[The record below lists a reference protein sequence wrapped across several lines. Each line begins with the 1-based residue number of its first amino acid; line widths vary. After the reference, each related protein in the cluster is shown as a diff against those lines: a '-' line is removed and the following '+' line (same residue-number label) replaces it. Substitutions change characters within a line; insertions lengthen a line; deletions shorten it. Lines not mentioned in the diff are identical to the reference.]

1 MSTTEERFEAAVAA
15 VHAQGVTLKLNVM
28 ACCNGCAGPADIG
41 LTDET
46 LATTPHAWTLGS
58 QGNELVWDNGK
69 PRFLNEMPEDD
80 EDDEFESFG
89 RRNYTRPADVLFF
102 NHGGPELKAGQALA
116 EAFRGQGFT
125 VEWNGTDAETVQ
137 VHLS

>member
-1 MSTTEERFEAAVAA
+1 MSTIETRFEAAVSA
-15 VHAQGVTLKLNVM
+15 VQAQGVTLKLNVM
-28 ACCNGCAGPADIG
+28 ACCNGCANASHLG

-46 LATTPHAWTLGS
+46 LETTPHAWTLGS

-69 PRFLNEMPEDD
+69 PRFFNELPEDD
-80 EDDEFESFG
+80 EDEEFESFG
-89 RRNYTRPADVLFF
+89 RRDYTRPANVLYF
-102 NHGGPELKAGQALA
+102 NHGGPDLKAAQALA

-125 VEWNGTDAETVQ
+125 VEWSGTDAESVQ